1 MSLWMKM
8 LFIPIQLV
16 SHYHFWKVYN
26 LFNHLRFSV
35 IVGGT
40 PAFRAPETLLGDQ
53 RLYSGKAA
61 DIWALGITLFALI
74 YG

>member
-1 MSLWMKM
+1 MKM

-16 SHYHFWKVYN
+16 SHYHLIGKN
-26 LFNHLRFSV
+26 LFNYLRISV
-35 IVGGT
+35 IIGGT